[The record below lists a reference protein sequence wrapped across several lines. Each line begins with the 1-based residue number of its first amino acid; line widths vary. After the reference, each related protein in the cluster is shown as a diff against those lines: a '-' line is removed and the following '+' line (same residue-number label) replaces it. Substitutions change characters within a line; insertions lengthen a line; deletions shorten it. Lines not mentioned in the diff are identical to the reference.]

1 MKPLLLITI
10 LFFTLG
16 CAISQKKTESIAF
29 YNVENLFDV
38 EDGPND
44 DSEFLPDGKNKWTQE
59 RYEEK
64 LSHIRKVLG
73 DLKYPMLVGFCEIEN
88 EAVLKAL
95 ISGDQNFSN
104 YGTVHHESHDARGI
118 DVGFIYNKQLLTA
131 VSSGKIRFTLP
142 GDTEPKSRD
151 IVWGKFVSKKDTLFA
166 MVNHWPSRRTDDSE
180 PKRIKAA
187 ESARLFIDSILKVN
201 PKAKIVFMGDLND
214 HPSDKAP
221 QLISAKLNPMISKAS
236 GEFGGTHQYNKEWD
250 VLDHMMVSP
259 GFQKGKMKVVPN
271 SGKIHSFP
279 YLIEE
284 YKGNKQPFRTYVGAK
299 YLGGYSDH
307 LPVSI
312 QVKLK

>member
-1 MKPLLLITI
+1 MNKILILATI
-10 LFFTLG
+10 VLFTN
-16 CAISQKKTESIAF
+16 CAISQKKSESIAF

-44 DSEFLPDGKNKWTQE
+44 DSEFLPNGKNQWTKE

-73 DLKYPMLVGFCEIEN
+73 ELSYPMIVGFCEIEN
-88 EAVLKAL
+88 EAVLKAI
-95 ISGDQNFSN
+95 ISGDKQLTN
-104 YGTVHHESHDARGI
+104 YGIVHHESLDARGI
-118 DVGFIYNKQLLTA
+118 DVGFIYNKSKLS
-131 VSSGKIRFTLP
+131 VISSGKIRFTLP

-151 IVWGKFVSKKDTLFA
+151 IVWGKFVSKKDTLIA

-187 ESARLFIDSILKVN
+187 ESARKFIDSLLQVN
-201 PKAKIVFMGDLND
+201 PNAKIVFMGDLND

-221 QLISAKLNPMISKAS
+221 KLISEKLTPMISKAS
-236 GEFGGTHQYNKEWD
+236 GEFGGTHQYKNEWD
-250 VLDHMMVSP
+250 VLDHIMVSQ
-259 GFQKGKMKVVPN
+259 GFQKGKLKVMPN
-271 SGKIHSFP
+271 SGKINSFP

-284 YKGNKQPFRTYVGAK
+284 YKGNKQPFRTYVGTK

-312 QVKLK
+312 QVKIK

>member
-1 MKPLLLITI
+1 MKTVLYFSI
-10 LFFTLG
+10 LFFTVG
-16 CAISQKKTESIAF
+16 CAIGQKKTESIAF

-44 DSEFLPDGKNKWTQE
+44 DSEFLPEGKNKWTKE

-88 EAVLKAL
+88 EGVLKAL
-95 ISGDQNFSN
+95 ISGDQNLSN
-104 YGTVHHESHDARGI
+104 YGTVHYESPDARGI
-118 DVGFIYNKQLLTA
+118 DVGFIYNKNLLTA

-142 GDTEPKSRD
+142 GDEAPKSRD
-151 IVWGKFVSKKDTLFA
+151 IVWGKFVCKKDTLFA
-166 MVNHWPSRRTDDSE
+166 LVNHWPSRRTDDSE

-187 ESARLFIDSILKVN
+187 ESARVFLDSVLKVN
-201 PKAKIVFMGDLND
+201 PNAKIVFMGDLND

-221 QLISAKLNPMISKAS
+221 QLISNKLNPMISKAS

-250 VLDHMMVSP
+250 VLDHIMVSP
-259 GFQKGKMKVVPN
+259 GFQKGKIKVVPN
-271 SGKIHSFP
+271 SGKIHSFS

>member
-1 MKPLLLITI
+1 MKLLLFSAL
-10 LFFTLG
+10 LFSSIG
-16 CAISQKKTESIAF
+16 CAVSQKKSESVAF
-29 YNVENLFDV
+29 YNVENLFDT

-44 DSEFLPDGKNKWTQE
+44 DAEFLPEAKNQWTKE

-73 DLKYPMLVGFCEIEN
+73 DLSYPMLVGFCEIEN
-88 EAVLKAL
+88 EGVLKAL
-95 ISGDQNFSN
+95 ISGDQNLSN
-104 YGTVHHESHDARGI
+104 FGTVHYESPDARGI
-118 DVGFIYNKQLLTA
+118 DVGFIYNKSKLSVL
-131 VSSGKIRFTLP
+131 SSGKIRFNLP
-142 GDTEPKSRD
+142 GDSEPKSRD
-151 IVWGKFVSKKDTLFA
+151 IVWGKFLSKKDTLFA
-166 MVNHWPSRRTDDSE
+166 LVNHWPSRRTDDSE

-187 ESARLFIDSILKVN
+187 ESARVFIDSVLKVN
-201 PKAKIVFMGDLND
+201 PNAKIVFMGDLND

-221 QLISAKLNPMISKAS
+221 QLISAKLNPMISKAC
-236 GEFGGTHQYNKEWD
+236 GEFGGTHQYKNEWD
-250 VLDHMMVSP
+250 VLDHIMVSP
-259 GFQKGKMKVVPN
+259 GFQKGKLKALAN

-312 QVKLK
+312 QVKMK

>member
-1 MKPLLLITI
+1 MKLLLFSTLLFLTI
-10 LFFTLG
+10 G
-16 CAISQKKTESIAF
+16 CAVSQKKSESIAF

-44 DSEFLPDGKNKWTQE
+44 DSEFLPDSKNQWTKE

-73 DLKYPMLVGFCEIEN
+73 DLSYPMIVGFCEIEN
-88 EAVLKAL
+88 EGVLKAL
-95 ISGDQNFSN
+95 ISGDQNLAN
-104 YGTVHHESHDARGI
+104 YGTVHYDSPDARGI
-118 DVGFIYNKQLLTA
+118 DVGFIYNKTKLS
-131 VSSGKIRFTLP
+131 VISSGKIRFTLP

-151 IVWGKFVSKKDTLFA
+151 IVWGKFVAKKDTIFA

-187 ESARLFIDSILKVN
+187 ESARIFIDSVLKVN
-201 PKAKIVFMGDLND
+201 PNAKIVFMGDLND

-221 QLISAKLNPMISKAS
+221 QLISSKLTPMISKSS

-250 VLDHMMVSP
+250 VLDHIMVSP
-259 GFQKGKMKVVPN
+259 GFQKGKLKVLPN
-271 SGKIHSFP
+271 SGKIHSFS

>member
-1 MKPLLLITI
+1 MKLVLFSTL
-10 LFFTLG
+10 LFFTIG
-16 CAISQKKTESIAF
+16 CAVSQKKSESIAF
-29 YNVENLFDV
+29 YNVENLFDT

-44 DSEFLPDGKNKWTQE
+44 DAEFLPEAKNQWTKE
-59 RYEEK
+59 RYQEK

-73 DLKYPMLVGFCEIEN
+73 DLSYPMLVGFCEIEN
-88 EAVLKAL
+88 EGVLKAL
-95 ISGDQNFSN
+95 ISGDQNLSN
-104 YGTVHHESHDARGI
+104 FGTVHYESPDARGI
-118 DVGFIYNKQLLTA
+118 DVGFIYNKSKLSVL
-131 VSSGKIRFTLP
+131 SSGKIRFTLP
-142 GDTEPKSRD
+142 GDSEPKSRD
-151 IVWGKFVSKKDTLFA
+151 IVWGKFLSKKDTLFA
-166 MVNHWPSRRTDDSE
+166 LVNHWPSRRTDDSE

-187 ESARLFIDSILKVN
+187 ESARVFIDSVLKVN
-201 PKAKIVFMGDLND
+201 PNAKIVFMGDLND

-221 QLISAKLNPMISKAS
+221 QLISAKLNPMISKAC
-236 GEFGGTHQYNKEWD
+236 GEFGGTHQYKNEWD
-250 VLDHMMVSP
+250 VLDHIMVSP
-259 GFQKGKMKVVPN
+259 GFQKGKLKALAN

>member
-1 MKPLLLITI
+1 MKLLFISTI
-10 LFFTLG
+10 LLFTTG
-16 CAISQKKTESIAF
+16 CAVSQKKSESIAF
-29 YNVENLFDV
+29 YNVENLFDT

-44 DSEFLPDGKNKWTQE
+44 DSEFLPEGKNQWTKE

-73 DLKYPMLVGFCEIEN
+73 DLSYPMLVGFCEIEN
-88 EAVLKAL
+88 EGVLKAL
-95 ISGDQNFSN
+95 ISSDQNLAN
-104 YGTVHHESHDARGI
+104 YGTVHYDSPDARGI
-118 DVGFIYNKQLLTA
+118 DVGFIYNKSKLS
-131 VSSGKIRFTLP
+131 VISSGKIRFTLS

-151 IVWGKFVSKKDTLFA
+151 IVWGKFVAKKDTIFA

-187 ESARLFIDSILKVN
+187 ESARIFIDSVLKVN
-201 PKAKIVFMGDLND
+201 SNAKIVFMGDLND

-221 QLISAKLNPMISKAS
+221 LLISSKLNPMISKSS

-250 VLDHMMVSP
+250 VLDHIMVSS
-259 GFQKGKMKVVPN
+259 GFLKGKFKVLPN
-271 SGKIHSFP
+271 SGKIHSFS

>member
-1 MKPLLLITI
+1 MKTILYFSI
-10 LFFTLG
+10 LFFTVG
-16 CAISQKKTESIAF
+16 CAIGQKKTESIAF

-44 DSEFLPDGKNKWTQE
+44 DSEFLPEGKNKWTKE

-104 YGTVHHESHDARGI
+104 YGTIHHESPDARGI

-131 VSSGKIRFTLP
+131 VSSGKIRFNLP
-142 GDTEPKSRD
+142 GDEVPKSRD
-151 IVWGKFVSKKDTLFA
+151 IVWGKFVCKKDTLFA
-166 MVNHWPSRRTDDSE
+166 LVNHWPSRRTDDSE

-187 ESARLFIDSILKVN
+187 ESARVFLDSVLKVN
-201 PKAKIVFMGDLND
+201 PNAKIVFMGDLND

-221 QLISAKLNPMISKAS
+221 QLISNKLNPMISKAS

-250 VLDHMMVSP
+250 VLDHIMVSP

>member
-1 MKPLLLITI
+1 MNRIISLACLFLISS
-10 LFFTLG
+10 
-16 CAISQKKTESIAF
+16 CAISQKKTETIAF

-38 EDGPND
+38 EDGTND
-44 DSEFLPDGKNKWTQE
+44 DSEFLPEGKNQWTKE

-73 DLKYPMLVGFCEIEN
+73 DLSYPALVGFCEIEN
-88 EAVLKAL
+88 EDVLKAL
-95 ISGDQNFSN
+95 ISGDKQLTN
-104 YGTVHHESHDARGI
+104 YGVVHHESPDARGI
-118 DVGFIYNKQLLTA
+118 DVGFIYNTSKLKLI
-131 VSSGKIRFTLP
+131 SSGKIRFTLP

-151 IVWGKFVSKKDTLFA
+151 IVWGKFVAAKDTLFA

-187 ESARLFIDSILKVN
+187 ESARMFIDSVLKVN
-201 PKAKIVFMGDLND
+201 SNAKIVFMGDLND

-221 QLISAKLNPMISKAS
+221 KLISEKPTPMISKAT
-236 GEFGGTHQYNKEWD
+236 GEFGGTHQYKNEWD
-250 VLDHMMVSP
+250 VLDHIMVSA
-259 GFQKGKMKVVPN
+259 GFQKGKLKVIPN
-271 SGKIHSFP
+271 SGKINSFP

-284 YKGNKQPFRTYVGAK
+284 YKGNKQPFRTYVGTK

>member
-1 MKPLLLITI
+1 MKLVLFSTL
-10 LFFTLG
+10 LFFTIG
-16 CAISQKKTESIAF
+16 CAVSQKKSESIAF
-29 YNVENLFDV
+29 YNVENLFDT

-44 DSEFLPDGKNKWTQE
+44 DAEFLPEAKNQWSKE

-73 DLKYPMLVGFCEIEN
+73 DLSYPMLVGFCEIEN
-88 EAVLKAL
+88 EGVLKAL
-95 ISGDQNFSN
+95 ISGDQNLSN
-104 YGTVHHESHDARGI
+104 FGTVHYESPDARGI
-118 DVGFIYNKQLLTA
+118 DVGFIYNKSKLSVL
-131 VSSGKIRFTLP
+131 SSGKIRFTLP
-142 GDTEPKSRD
+142 GDAEPKSRD
-151 IVWGKFVSKKDTLFA
+151 IVWGKFLSKKDTLFA
-166 MVNHWPSRRTDDSE
+166 LVNHWPSRRTDDSE

-187 ESARLFIDSILKVN
+187 ESARVFIDSVLKVN
-201 PKAKIVFMGDLND
+201 PNAKIVFMGDLND

-221 QLISAKLNPMISKAS
+221 QLISAKINPMISKAC
-236 GEFGGTHQYNKEWD
+236 GEFGGTHQYKNEWD
-250 VLDHMMVSP
+250 VLDHIMVSP
-259 GFQKGKMKVVPN
+259 GFQKGKLKALAN

-312 QVKLK
+312 QVKMK

>member
-1 MKPLLLITI
+1 MKLVLFSTL
-10 LFFTLG
+10 LFFTIG
-16 CAISQKKTESIAF
+16 CAVSQKKSESIAF
-29 YNVENLFDV
+29 YNVENLFDT

-44 DSEFLPDGKNKWTQE
+44 DAEFLPEAKNQWSKE

-73 DLKYPMLVGFCEIEN
+73 DLSYPMLVGFCEIEN
-88 EAVLKAL
+88 EGVLKAL
-95 ISGDQNFSN
+95 ISGDQNLSN
-104 YGTVHHESHDARGI
+104 FGTVHYESPDARGI
-118 DVGFIYNKQLLTA
+118 DVGFIYNKSKLSVL
-131 VSSGKIRFTLP
+131 SSGKIRFTLP
-142 GDTEPKSRD
+142 GDSEPKSRD
-151 IVWGKFVSKKDTLFA
+151 IVWGKFLSKKDTLFA
-166 MVNHWPSRRTDDSE
+166 LVNHWPSRRTDDSE

-187 ESARLFIDSILKVN
+187 ESARVFIDSVLKVN
-201 PKAKIVFMGDLND
+201 PNAKIVFMGDLND

-221 QLISAKLNPMISKAS
+221 QLISAKLNPMISKAC
-236 GEFGGTHQYNKEWD
+236 GEFGGTHQYKNEWD
-250 VLDHMMVSP
+250 VLDHIMVSP
-259 GFQKGKMKVVPN
+259 GFQKGKLKALAN

-312 QVKLK
+312 QVKMK

>member
-1 MKPLLLITI
+1 MKTILYFSI
-10 LFFTLG
+10 LFFTVG
-16 CAISQKKTESIAF
+16 CAIGQKKTESIAF

-44 DSEFLPDGKNKWTQE
+44 DSEFLPEGKNKWTKE

-64 LSHIRKVLG
+64 LLHIRKVLG

-88 EAVLKAL
+88 EGVLKAL
-95 ISGDQNFSN
+95 ISGDQKFSN
-104 YGTVHHESHDARGI
+104 YRTVHHESPDARGI

-142 GDTEPKSRD
+142 GDEVPKSRD
-151 IVWGKFVSKKDTLFA
+151 IVWGKFVCKKDTLFA
-166 MVNHWPSRRTDDSE
+166 LVNHWPSRRTDDSE

-187 ESARLFIDSILKVN
+187 ESARVFLDSVLKVN
-201 PKAKIVFMGDLND
+201 PNAKIVFMGDLND

-221 QLISAKLNPMISKAS
+221 QLISNTLNPMISKAS

-250 VLDHMMVSP
+250 VLDHIMVSP

>member
-1 MKPLLLITI
+1 MNILLSLSI
-10 LFFTLG
+10 LFFTVS

-104 YGTVHHESHDARGI
+104 YGTVHHESPDARGI

-221 QLISAKLNPMISKAS
+221 QLISSKLNPMISKAN

-250 VLDHMMVSP
+250 VLDHIMVSP